1 MAIGAA
7 AVWNALKLVGE
18 WALSNSGTMMGI
30 AERISTLRA
39 SKDKD
44 EYIATMDEKIDQLGT
59 ATVEL
64 DEKLTLMREEL
75 EAARKEAEM
84 LKKILLAMGIV
95 LGLAVVAI
103 VISFIV

>member
-1 MAIGAA
+1 MAKRGGSKVDILSILN
-7 AVWNALKLVGE
+7 WVG
-18 WALSNSGTMMGI
+18 LGTDLAMGL
-30 AERISTLRA
+30 AERVAKLKN

-64 DEKLTLMREEL
+64 DEKLTLMREKL
-75 EAARKEAEM
+75 EAARQEAEK

-95 LGLAVVAI
+95 LGLEVIAI
-103 VISFIV
+103 IVSFII

>member
-1 MAIGAA
+1 MAKKGGSKVDILSILN
-7 AVWNALKLVGE
+7 WVG
-18 WALSNSGTMMGI
+18 LGTDLAMGL
-30 AERISTLRA
+30 AERVTKLKT

-64 DEKLTLMREEL
+64 DEKLTLLREEL
-75 EAARKEAEM
+75 NAARNEVQI

-95 LGLAVVAI
+95 LGIAIVAI
-103 VISFIV
+103 IVSFII